1 MNKKQKTHL
10 ANSIEV
16 ADAKSKMDEN
26 AKQLLANKQVL
37 SWIFKHTV
45 EEFRD
50 CTYEEIEG
58 CIEGEP
64 EVGIHPVHP
73 GKGNI
78 EVITGMNTESKIP
91 NEGEITFD
99 VRCYA
104 ITKGEERVKLIIN
117 VEAQKSY
124 YLTYPWILRGLFYC
138 ARMVSEQK
146 DTEFRHDDYGDL
158 KKVYS
163 IWIFMESPEYAAHT
177 ISSYTITHNNL
188 YGEYEEKERYDLMNV
203 IAVRL
208 ALNGNLEGGGEL
220 HQMLETLF
228 SSRLTVQEKE
238 EKLEKEFGMR
248 ITEGVKKGADSMCNI
263 SDLIEEQAT
272 KRGLEKGM
280 QQGLQQGM
288 QQGMQQ
294 GLQQGENRLGKLIS
308 ALLKDGLTEVVERV
322 AVDEEVRA
330 EYYKK
335 YDIQ

>member
-1 MNKKQKTHL
+1 MSEEQKTHL
-10 ANSIEV
+10 ANSIEI
-16 ADAKSKMDEN
+16 ADAKSEMDEK

-37 SWIFKHTV
+37 SWILKHTV

-50 CTYEEIEG
+50 YTYEEIEN

-64 EVGIHPVHP
+64 EIGTHPVHP
-73 GKGNI
+73 GKRKTEAI
-78 EVITGMNTESKIP
+78 AGMNTESKIP
-91 NEGEITFD
+91 NEGEVFFD

-104 ITKGEERVKLIIN
+104 VTKGKERVKLILN

-124 YLTYPWILRGLFYC
+124 YLTYPWILRALFYC

-163 IWIFMESPEYAAHT
+163 IWLFMESPNYAAHT
-177 ISSYTITHNNL
+177 ISSYTITHNSL
-188 YGEYEEKERYDLMNV
+188 YGEYEEEERYDLMNV

-208 ALNGNLEGGGEL
+208 AINKALEGGSDL

-228 SSRLTVQEKE
+228 TSKMTVQEKE

-248 ITEGVKKGADSMCNI
+248 ITETVKKGANSMCNI
-263 SDLIEEQAT
+263 SDLIEEEAT

-280 QQGLQQGM
+280 QQGLQQG
-288 QQGMQQ
+288 
-294 GLQQGENRLGKLIS
+294 LQQGANQLGELIT
-308 ALLKDGLTEVVERV
+308 ALLRDGLTDVVELV
-322 AVDEEVRA
+322 AKDEAVR
-330 EYYKK
+330 EQYYKK
-335 YDIQ
+335 YNIG

>member
-1 MNKKQKTHL
+1 MSEEQKTHL
-10 ANSIEV
+10 ANSIEI
-16 ADAKSKMDEN
+16 ADAKSQMDEN

-37 SWIFKHTV
+37 SWILKHTV

-50 CTYEEIEG
+50 YTYEEIEN

-64 EVGIHPVHP
+64 EIGTHPVHP
-73 GKGNI
+73 GKRKT
-78 EVITGMNTESKIP
+78 EAMTGMNTESKIP
-91 NEGEITFD
+91 NEGEVFFD

-104 ITKGEERVKLIIN
+104 VTKGKERVKLILN

-124 YLTYPWILRGLFYC
+124 HLTYPWILRALFYC

-146 DTEFRHDDYGDL
+146 DTEFRHDNYDDL

-163 IWIFMESPEYAAHT
+163 IWLFMESPDYAAHT
-177 ISSYTITHNNL
+177 ISSYTITHNSL
-188 YGEYEEKERYDLMNV
+188 YGEYVEEERYDLMNV

-208 ALNGNLEGGGEL
+208 AINKAMEGGSDL

-228 SSRLTVQEKE
+228 TSKMTVQEKE

-248 ITEGVKKGADSMCNI
+248 ITETVKKGANSMCNI

-280 QQGLQQGM
+280 QQGLQQG
-288 QQGMQQ
+288 
-294 GLQQGENRLGKLIS
+294 LQQGETKLGNLIS
-308 ALLKDGLTEVVERV
+308 ILLKEGLTDVVERV
-322 AVDEEVRA
+322 AVDENVRA

-335 YDIQ
+335 YHID

>member
-1 MNKKQKTHL
+1 MSKKQKTHL

-16 ADAKSKMDEN
+16 ADIKSKMDEN

-37 SWIFKHTV
+37 SWILKHTV
-45 EEFRD
+45 EEFKNY
-50 CTYEEIEG
+50 TYEEIEN
-58 CIEGEP
+58 CIDGEP
-64 EVGIHPVHP
+64 EIGVHPVHP
-73 GKGNI
+73 GKGKV
-78 EVITGMNTESKIP
+78 EAITGMNTESTIP
-91 NEGEITFD
+91 NEGEVSFD

-104 ITKGEERVKLIIN
+104 ITRGKERVKLIIN

-177 ISSYTITHNNL
+177 ISSYTIAHNNL
-188 YGEYEEKERYDLMNV
+188 YGEYVEKERYDLINV

-208 ALNGNLEGGGEL
+208 ALNEHLEGGGEL

-228 SSRLTVQEKE
+228 SSKMTIREKE

-248 ITEGVKKGADSMCNI
+248 ITEEVKKGADSMCNI
-263 SDLIEEQAT
+263 SDLIEEQGI
-272 KRGLEKGM
+272 KK
-280 QQGLQQGM
+280 
-288 QQGMQQ
+288 
-294 GLQQGENRLGKLIS
+294 GLQQGENRFGRLVS

-335 YDIQ
+335 YNID

>member
-1 MNKKQKTHL
+1 MSEKQKTHL

-16 ADAKSKMDEN
+16 ADVKCKMDEN

-45 EEFRD
+45 KEFGD
-50 CTYEEIEG
+50 YTYEEIEG

-64 EVGIHPVHP
+64 EIGAHPVHP
-73 GKGNI
+73 GKGNV
-78 EVITGMNTESKIP
+78 EAITGLNTESKIP
-91 NEGEITFD
+91 NEGEVSFD

-104 ITKGEERVKLIIN
+104 LTKGKDRVKLILN

-146 DTEFRHDDYGDL
+146 DTEFRHDDYSDL
-158 KKVYS
+158 KTVYS
-163 IWIFMESPEYAAHT
+163 IWIFMESPKYAAHT
-177 ISSYTITHNNL
+177 ISSYTVEHNNL
-188 YGEYEEKERYDLMNV
+188 YGEYVEKERYDLMNV

-208 ALNGNLEGGGEL
+208 AVNENLGGGSEL

-228 SSRLTVQEKE
+228 SSSMTVQEKE

-248 ITEGVKKGADSMCNI
+248 MTEAVREGANSMCNYSDFVEEQGVKKGI
-263 SDLIEEQAT
+263 T
-272 KRGLEKGM
+272 K
-280 QQGLQQGM
+280 
-288 QQGMQQ
+288 
-294 GLQQGENRLGKLIS
+294 GETRLGTLITI
-308 ALLKDGLTEVVERV
+308 LLKDGLTDAVELV
-322 AVDEEVRA
+322 AVDEKVRA

-335 YDIQ
+335 YNIE

>member
-1 MNKKQKTHL
+1 MSEEHKTHL
-10 ANSIEV
+10 ANSIEI
-16 ADAKSKMDEN
+16 ADAKSKMDEH

-50 CTYEEIEG
+50 YTYEEIED

-64 EVGIHPVHP
+64 EVGLYPIHP
-73 GKGNI
+73 GKGRT
-78 EVITGMNTESKIP
+78 EAITGMNTESKIP
-91 NEGEITFD
+91 NEGEMSFD

-104 ITKGEERVKLIIN
+104 ITKGKQRVKLIIN

-124 YLTYPWILRGLFYC
+124 YLTYPWILRALFYC

-146 DTEFRHDDYGDL
+146 DTEFRHEEYGDL

-163 IWIFMESPEYAAHT
+163 IWLFMETPEYAAHT
-177 ISSYTITHNNL
+177 ISSYTIIHNNL

-208 ALNGNLEGGGEL
+208 AMNHNLEGGSEL

-228 SSRLTVQEKE
+228 SSKMTVQEKE

-248 ITEGVKKGADSMCNI
+248 ITEEVKKGADSMCNI
-263 SDLIEEQAT
+263 SDLIEEQGI
-272 KRGLEKGM
+272 KK
-280 QQGLQQGM
+280 
-288 QQGMQQ
+288 
-294 GLQQGENRLGKLIS
+294 GLQQGEKRFGQLIS

-335 YDIQ
+335 YNIQ

>member
-1 MNKKQKTHL
+1 MSEKQKTHL
-10 ANSIEV
+10 ANSVEV
-16 ADAKSKMDEN
+16 ADVKSKMDEN

-45 EEFRD
+45 KEFRD
-50 CTYEEIEG
+50 YTYDEIEG

-64 EVGIHPVHP
+64 EIGVHSVHP
-73 GKGNI
+73 GKGKTEAI
-78 EVITGMNTESKIP
+78 SGMNTESKIP
-91 NEGEITFD
+91 NEGEVSFD

-104 ITKGEERVKLIIN
+104 ITKGKERVKLILN

-146 DTEFRHDDYGDL
+146 DTEFRHDDYSDL

-177 ISSYTITHNNL
+177 ISSYTINHNNL
-188 YGEYEEKERYDLMNV
+188 CGEYVEQERYDLMNV

-208 ALNGNLEGGGEL
+208 AVNENLGGGSEL

-228 SSRLTVQEKE
+228 SSRMTVQEKE

-248 ITEGVKKGADSMCNI
+248 MTEAVKEGANSMCNYSDFVEDQGVKKGI
-263 SDLIEEQAT
+263 
-272 KRGLEKGM
+272 EKG
-280 QQGLQQGM
+280 
-288 QQGMQQ
+288 
-294 GLQQGENRLGKLIS
+294 ETRLGTLITI
-308 ALLKDGLTEVVERV
+308 LLKDGLTDVVELV
-322 AVDEEVRA
+322 ATDEKVRA

-335 YDIQ
+335 YNIE